1 MLQIFQ
7 GFFLGIIFSKEAS
20 LFNGVDS
27 DGFDF
32 IFKRSGGAPWGAL
45 VLMAGGGGAFKKDC
59 RLEGEGSSISL
70 TPTMGNLV
78 YMSNYGQNF

>member
-45 VLMAGGGGAFKKDC
+45 VLMAGGAFKKDC

>member
-45 VLMAGGGGAFKKDC
+45 VLMAGGGG
-59 RLEGEGSSISL
+59 LEGEGSSISL

>member
-1 MLQIFQ
+1 MR
-7 GFFLGIIFSKEAS
+7 GI
-20 LFNGVDS
+20 
-27 DGFDF
+27 GFDG
-32 IFKRSGGAPWGAL
+32 RG
-45 VLMAGGGGAFKKDC
+45 GGGGAFKKDC